1 MKDNSLGH
9 FTKYLIDFLLKNSA
23 ESFKFFFS
31 DQIVVYKVECKR
43 QKGRNKL
50 KLEGTSINSFHK
62 FKSRI
67 KPG

>member
-1 MKDNSLGH
+1 MKDNPLGY
-9 FTKYLIDFLLKNSA
+9 FTKYVIDFLLKNAA

-50 KLEGTSINSFHK
+50 KLRGL
-62 FKSRI
+62 
-67 KPG
+67 P